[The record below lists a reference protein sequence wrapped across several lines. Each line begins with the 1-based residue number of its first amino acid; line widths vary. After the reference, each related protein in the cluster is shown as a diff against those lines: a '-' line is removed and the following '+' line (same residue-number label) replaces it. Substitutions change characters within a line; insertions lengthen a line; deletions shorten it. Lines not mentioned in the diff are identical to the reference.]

1 MSSVKNGK
9 APEEYIKDF
18 EENKGHPLKTF
29 MALFKGYYHNLILA
43 GIFFFIK
50 HSPVLVF
57 PIVTANIINLIIE
70 NKPGSLH
77 RIIINALVITVLFI
91 LNLPMADLQMHFR
104 SVAQRSVEAGLR
116 KSLVYKIQQL
126 SIPYQKDIETGRMQ
140 SKMIRDVE
148 AVETLSDQ
156 VFNNMMSIITVS
168 VAAFAVTAVKS
179 PTVLVFFLLMG
190 PVGAVV
196 VYSFRK
202 QIFRRNRT
210 FRKEMESASGKVAE
224 MVELVPVTRAHALE
238 DEESRVMGEQI
249 EKIAESGY
257 QLDMV
262 QTNFGAVSWICF
274 QLFQVIC
281 LIFTA
286 RMALKGLIPAGDVV
300 MYQSFFTQIVGQMN
314 QLLNLIPILTKGL
327 ESVTSIGEILTADDI
342 EEDNGKRIL
351 TSMNGDYDFKD
362 VTYRYPDNTDPAVLN
377 LNLHVNAGETVAFVG
392 ESGAG
397 KSTILN
403 LLVGFGQP
411 SEGEIYIDGQP
422 LSEVSLRSYRKFL
435 AVVPQNTIL
444 FSGSVREN
452 ILYGTTGVTE
462 EKFED
467 VLKKSGLESVIK
479 NLPNGADTMVGEH
492 GDKLSGGQKQRIS
505 IARAL
510 IRDPK
515 VLILDEATSALDAV
529 SEKEV
534 SETLDSLGNSCTTFI
549 VAHRLSTVRRADRI
563 IVMKNGKMIES
574 GTFDELLKRN
584 GAFQEMMMAGGGD
597 FSGDHS

>member
-77 RIIINALVITVLFI
+77 SIIINAIVITALLI

-104 SVAQRSVEAGLR
+104 SIAQRSVEAGLR

-156 VFNNMMSIITVS
+156 VFSNMMSIITVS

-179 PTVLVFFLLMG
+179 LTVLVFFLLMG

-411 SEGEIYIDGQP
+411 SAGEIFIDGQP

>member
-77 RIIINALVITVLFI
+77 SIIINAIVITALLI

-104 SVAQRSVEAGLR
+104 SIAQRSVEAGLR

-179 PTVLVFFLLMG
+179 LTVLVFFLLMG

-411 SEGEIYIDGQP
+411 SAGEIFIDGQP

-563 IVMKNGKMIES
+563 IVMKDGMVIES
-574 GTFDELLKRN
+574 GTFDELRKRN
-584 GAFQEMMMAGGGD
+584 GAFQEMIMAGAGD
-597 FSGDHS
+597 

>member
-9 APEEYIKDF
+9 APEEYIRDF

-77 RIIINALVITVLFI
+77 SIIINAIVITALLI

-104 SVAQRSVEAGLR
+104 SIAQRSVEAGLR

-179 PTVLVFFLLMG
+179 LTVLVFFLLMG

-342 EEDNGKRIL
+342 EEDNGKKIL

-563 IVMKNGKMIES
+563 IVMKDGKVIES
-574 GTFDELLKRN
+574 GTFDELRKQN
-584 GAFQEMMMAGGGD
+584 GAFQEMIMAGGGD
-597 FSGDHS
+597 

>member
-50 HSPVLVF
+50 HSPVLFF

-77 RIIINALVITVLFI
+77 SIIINAIVITALLI

-104 SVAQRSVEAGLR
+104 SIAQRSVEAGLR

-179 PTVLVFFLLMG
+179 LTVLVFFLLMG

-411 SEGEIYIDGQP
+411 SAGEIFIDGQP

-515 VLILDEATSALDAV
+515 VLILDV

-563 IVMKNGKMIES
+563 IVMKDGMVIES
-574 GTFDELLKRN
+574 GTFDELRKRN
-584 GAFQEMMMAGGGD
+584 GAFQEMIMAGAGD
-597 FSGDHS
+597 

>member
-77 RIIINALVITVLFI
+77 SIIINAIVITALLI

-104 SVAQRSVEAGLR
+104 SIAQRSVEAGLR

-179 PTVLVFFLLMG
+179 LTVLVFFLLMG

-563 IVMKNGKMIES
+563 IVMKDGKVIES
-574 GTFDELLKRN
+574 GTFDELRKQN
-584 GAFQEMMMAGGGD
+584 GAFQEMIMAGAGD
-597 FSGDHS
+597 

>member
-9 APEEYIKDF
+9 APEEYIRDF

-29 MALFKGYYHNLILA
+29 MSLFKGYYHNLILA

-77 RIIINALVITVLFI
+77 SIIINAIVITALLI

-104 SVAQRSVEAGLR
+104 SIAQRSVEAGLR

-179 PTVLVFFLLMG
+179 LTVLVFFLLMG

-351 TSMNGDYDFKD
+351 TSMNGEYDFKD

-422 LSEVSLRSYRKFL
+422 LSEISLRSYRKFL

-462 EKFED
+462 EKFRE
-467 VLKKSGLESVIK
+467 VLKKSGLENVIK

-534 SETLDSLGNSCTTFI
+534 SETLDSLGNSCTTFV

-563 IVMKNGKMIES
+563 IVMKDGKVIES
-574 GTFDELLKRN
+574 GTFDELRKQN
-584 GAFQEMMMAGGGD
+584 GAFQEMIMAGGGD
-597 FSGDHS
+597 

>member
-9 APEEYIKDF
+9 APEEYIRDF

-77 RIIINALVITVLFI
+77 SIIINAIVITALLI

-104 SVAQRSVEAGLR
+104 SIAQRSVEAGLR

-179 PTVLVFFLLMG
+179 LTVLVFFLLMG

-202 QIFRRNRT
+202 QIFNRNRT

-342 EEDNGKRIL
+342 EEDNGKKIL
-351 TSMNGDYDFKD
+351 DSMNGEYDFKN
-362 VTYRYPDNTDPAVLN
+362 VTYCYPDNSDPAVIN
-377 LNLHVNAGETVAFVG
+377 LNLHVKAGETVAFVG

-534 SETLDSLGNSCTTFI
+534 SETLDSLGNSCTTFV

-563 IVMKNGKMIES
+563 IVMKDGKVIES
-574 GTFDELLKRN
+574 GTFDELRKQN
-584 GAFQEMMMAGGGD
+584 GAFQEMIMAGGGD
-597 FSGDHS
+597 

>member
-77 RIIINALVITVLFI
+77 SIIINAIVITALLI

-104 SVAQRSVEAGLR
+104 SIAQRSVEAGLR

-179 PTVLVFFLLMG
+179 LTVLVFFLLMG

-549 VAHRLSTVRRADRI
+549 VAHRLATVRRADRI
-563 IVMKNGKMIES
+563 IVMKEGKMIET

-584 GAFQEMMMAGGGD
+584 GAFQEMIMAGAGD
-597 FSGDHS
+597 

>member
-77 RIIINALVITVLFI
+77 SIIINAIVITALLI

-104 SVAQRSVEAGLR
+104 SIAQRSVEAGLR

-179 PTVLVFFLLMG
+179 LTVLVFFLLMG

-342 EEDNGKRIL
+342 EEDNGKKIL
-351 TSMNGDYDFKD
+351 DSMNGEYDFKN
-362 VTYRYPDNTDPAVLN
+362 VTYCYPDNSDPAVIN
-377 LNLHVNAGETVAFVG
+377 LNLHVKAGETVAFVG

-422 LSEVSLRSYRKFL
+422 LSEISLRSYRKFL

-462 EKFED
+462 EKFRE
-467 VLKKSGLESVIK
+467 VLKKSGLENVIK

-529 SEKEV
+529 SEREI

-549 VAHRLSTVRRADRI
+549 VAHRLYTVRRADRI
-563 IVMKNGKMIES
+563 IVMKEGKMIET

-584 GAFQEMMMAGGGD
+584 GAFQEMIMAGGGD
-597 FSGDHS
+597 

>member
-1 MSSVKNGK
+1 
-9 APEEYIKDF
+9 
-18 EENKGHPLKTF
+18 

-77 RIIINALVITVLFI
+77 SIIINAIVITALLI

-104 SVAQRSVEAGLR
+104 SIAQRSVEAGLR

-179 PTVLVFFLLMG
+179 LTVLVFFLLMG

-563 IVMKNGKMIES
+563 IVMKDGKVIES
-574 GTFDELLKRN
+574 GTFDELRKQN
-584 GAFQEMMMAGGGD
+584 GAFQEMIMAGAGD
-597 FSGDHS
+597 

>member
-77 RIIINALVITVLFI
+77 SIIINAIVITALLI

-104 SVAQRSVEAGLR
+104 SIAQRSVEAGLR

-179 PTVLVFFLLMG
+179 LTVLVFFLLMG

-563 IVMKNGKMIES
+563 IVMKDGMVIES
-574 GTFDELLKRN
+574 GTFDELRKRN
-584 GAFQEMMMAGGGD
+584 GAFQEMIMAGGGD
-597 FSGDHS
+597 